1 MKSFLL
7 FTGLFLLGWVLS
19 FECFPSFTFIFAWRK
34 VSFIL
39 LRKIKLGIFR
49 EEGEKHKPNRMKIDF
64 TLKLFS
70 KKNRERDLP
79 TSKCH
84 IYYCFKVSSS
94 FLYSSLKKKK
104 KEYSV
109 CFILDMEILS
119 ENFHNFVW
127 YESCFFPCLFS
138 CLVAMVM
145 FFLCGWW
152 FFYYVLYILL
162 NNGRGK
168 FCDAS
173 SFCPVI
179 LEDPQYHKE
188 LKQDW

>member
-104 KEYSV
+104 KGIFSLLHSRYGNTKWEFSQF
-109 CFILDMEILS
+109 CLIWILFLS
-119 ENFHNFVW
+119 L
-127 YESCFFPCLFS
+127 P
-138 CLVAMVM
+138 
-145 FFLCGWW
+145 FFLFGCYGDVFSLWLMI
-152 FFYYVLYILL
+152 FLL
-162 NNGRGK
+162 CFVHFVK
-168 FCDAS
+168 
-173 SFCPVI
+173 
-179 LEDPQYHKE
+179 
-188 LKQDW
+188 